1 MLAAVLFLPV
11 GADAV
16 SARRAYAVDAVSGR
30 VLYEKNPTERS
41 LIASTTKIM
50 TALIVCEQCNVLD
63 RMRIPKE
70 AVGIEGSSMYLKEG
84 EVLTL
89 QELLY
94 GLMLS
99 SGNDAAVAL
108 AIYCGGTVEGFA
120 ELMNDKAHNLGLT
133 GTHFENP
140 NGLDSPG
147 HYSTAKD
154 LGTLAAY
161 AMENPIFYKTVSAK
175 NVKVGDR
182 YLTNH
187 NKLLWRVAG
196 ADGVK
201 TGFTKAAGRILVS
214 SATRD
219 GRRIIV
225 VTIDDPSDWS
235 DHAALMEE
243 GFSRYAI
250 GRIVNQ
256 GDRVGS
262 VEVVGGEKRRVEVLA
277 AEDFDY
283 SVAPGGTPLSGTA
296 RPGVRL
302 CPGSGRGGR
311 RGRVRADRGQ
321 GCRKSPGRLR
331 RDHRADPAGG
341 KELLEETIPQGE
353 RLTCRSRT
361 TMRGGKTMTE
371 RLQKILSARGMA
383 SRRKAE
389 ELIRAGQVSVNG
401 VTATLGDCADPE
413 TDDIRVAGQ
422 PLAVR
427 EKNVYILL
435 NKPRGYVTTLS
446 DERGRPDVA
455 GLVADCG
462 VRVYPVGRLDMD
474 SEGLLLLTNDGAF
487 ANALMH
493 PKHEVEKTY
502 DVWVTGYMPGG
513 ERRLAKP
520 ITLDGYTIRSP
531 KVKLLKAEGQS
542 AKFRVTIH
550 EGRNRQ
556 VRRMCDA
563 AGMHCTRLRR
573 IQEGSLRLGDLPL
586 GKWRYL
592 TEAEVAGLVQ
602 TPGTSGTI

>member
-11 GADAV
+11 GAGAV

-175 NVKVGDR
+175 NVKVGER

-219 GRRIIV
+219 GRRVIV

-250 GRIVNQ
+250 QRVVNQ
-256 GDRVGS
+256 GDRVGT

-283 SVAPGGTPLSGTA
+283 SVAPEEHPCLALPGPGFIYAPAVEGARPWEKSRSSTA
-296 RPGVRL
+296 RP
-302 CPGSGRGGR
+302 S
-311 RGRVRADRGQ
+311 
-321 GCRKSPGRLR
+321 
-331 RDHRADPAGG
+331 
-341 KELLEETIPQGE
+341 
-353 RLTCRSRT
+353 SRP
-361 TMRGGKTMTE
+361 
-371 RLQKILSARGMA
+371 
-383 SRRKAE
+383 SRRKRASGKNYSTGGAADMPLPDDHAGRKNRDRTFAE
-389 ELIRAGQVSVNG
+389 N
-401 VTATLGDCADPE
+401 TLRPGHGLPAEGGGADPGG
-413 TDDIRVAGQ
+413 AG
-422 PLAVR
+422 
-427 EKNVYILL
+427 
-435 NKPRGYVTTLS
+435 
-446 DERGRPDVA
+446 ERQRRHRFAGGLRRPGNRRYPGGGTAAGRP
-455 GLVADCG
+455 GKE
-462 VRVYPVGRLDMD
+462 RVHLI
-474 SEGLLLLTNDGAF
+474 E
-487 ANALMH
+487 
-493 PKHEVEKTY
+493 
-502 DVWVTGYMPGG
+502 
-513 ERRLAKP
+513 
-520 ITLDGYTIRSP
+520 
-531 KVKLLKAEGQS
+531 
-542 AKFRVTIH
+542 
-550 EGRNRQ
+550 
-556 VRRMCDA
+556 
-563 AGMHCTRLRR
+563 
-573 IQEGSLRLGDLPL
+573 
-586 GKWRYL
+586 
-592 TEAEVAGLVQ
+592 
-602 TPGTSGTI
+602 